1 MHCRVYAQ
9 QEPRLRFLKGC
20 APSPLRL
27 HSNTSIYSRLPDS
40 YILPLIVFYEI
51 MIIEN
56 KTPPNEPIPL
66 DAPPSYDVVSRL
78 SSQGQSSGS
87 ATRSTFADEK
97 DLFFHSGVE
106 GPARTGQLSR
116 PQAATPPSSSSWFN
130 LGVFGSSTQC
140 APSPSAAQSPTPKSQ
155 ADVRTTVQELVRDLV
170 TSASTNGVTWAEN
183 ATASF
188 GVLDSCAAACARQ
201 HVSLS
206 SILQERSIEGHTPLY
221 WAIIKRPVRCASH
234 RESILDEVSQEPPE
248 EDAVIWK
255 LLSLSAP
262 LTSYTLFEMR
272 QACLATHSNGLLQQL
287 RRSSLAFPL
296 SGSEKMLLSGRSSG
310 QHRSHVGFQD
320 SVRVTEDAILT
331 GNQESGNQRVD
342 EDNGK
347 NSSAEGGFRVRLEV
361 EMFQRRMLVSGSVTV
376 EFIAR
381 GMPFI

>member
-1 MHCRVYAQ
+1 
-9 QEPRLRFLKGC
+9 
-20 APSPLRL
+20 
-27 HSNTSIYSRLPDS
+27 
-40 YILPLIVFYEI
+40 

-56 KTPPNEPIPL
+56 KTPPDEPIPL

-87 ATRSTFADEK
+87 ATRSTFAEEK

-106 GPARTGQLSR
+106 GPARTSQLSR

-130 LGVFGSSTQC
+130 LGVFGSSSQC

-183 ATASF
+183 ETASF

-221 WAIIKRPVRCASH
+221 WAIIKRPVRRAPH
-234 RESILDEVSQEPPE
+234 REIILDEVSQDPPE

-272 QACLATHSNGLLQQL
+272 QACLATHSNDLLQQL

-310 QHRSHVGFQD
+310 QRQSLVGFRD
-320 SVRVTEDAILT
+320 SVEVMEDAILT
-331 GNQESGNQRVD
+331 RNQED

-381 GMPFI
+381 GMTFF